1 MNEKYIS
8 DTIKKIREDSKLT
21 QKQFADKYYV
31 TPQAVSKWENGKNL
45 PDINLLKQICS
56 DYNIDINELLNNN
69 YIIITGIS
77 LFIILFIFFII
88 SFIPEHDNFDFK
100 MITTSDTHFKITGS
114 VAYNQDKT
122 SLYISNIEFLEED
135 NTIYQELS
143 YAVFEDYQYKITKII
158 AGKKESNLTLKEYLK
173 KLKISVDNYNQSCK
187 VLTKSNLYIELHLQ
201 DKDKLTTYTI
211 PLLLE
216 DNC

>member
-56 DYNIDINELLNNN
+56 DYNISLDTLLNEKVELDKKKTTKAKHL
-69 YIIITGIS
+69 IITGIS

-88 SFIPEHDNFDFK
+88 SFIPKHNNFDFK

-114 VAYNQDKT
+114 VAYNQDRT

-135 NTIYQELS
+135 NTIY
-143 YAVFEDYQYKITKII
+143 
-158 AGKKESNLTLKEYLK
+158 
-173 KLKISVDNYNQSCK
+173 
-187 VLTKSNLYIELHLQ
+187 
-201 DKDKLTTYTI
+201 
-211 PLLLE
+211 
-216 DNC
+216 

>member
-1 MNEKYIS
+1 
-8 DTIKKIREDSKLT
+8 
-21 QKQFADKYYV
+21 
-31 TPQAVSKWENGKNL
+31 
-45 PDINLLKQICS
+45 
-56 DYNIDINELLNNN
+56 
-69 YIIITGIS
+69 
-77 LFIILFIFFII
+77 
-88 SFIPEHDNFDFK
+88 

-114 VAYNQDKT
+114 VAYDQDKT
-122 SLYISNIEFLEED
+122 SLYISDIEFLEED

-143 YAVFEDYQYKITKII
+143 YAVFEDYQYKITKIV